1 MCILYFFV
9 WLWCKNVIYSFCL
22 FRGEIGG
29 VLVDIL
35 KIEKVSYIFEIL
47 SVCNKYY
54 LVGFRLG

>member
-22 FRGEIGG
+22 FGGEKGG
-29 VLVDIL
+29 VVVDIL